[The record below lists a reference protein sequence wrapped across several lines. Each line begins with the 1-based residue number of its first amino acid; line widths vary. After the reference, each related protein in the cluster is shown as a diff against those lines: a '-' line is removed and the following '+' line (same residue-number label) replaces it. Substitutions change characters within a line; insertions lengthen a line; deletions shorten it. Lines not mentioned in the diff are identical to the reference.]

1 MAIENVVFE
10 LMSWREGFF
19 SFEERVVANVPVDAR
34 IRISTESLLME
45 GARRI
50 DEWSRIADK
59 IPSLGVVPVLA
70 PVVLVSD
77 FFAEN
82 PARPSTLK

>member
-10 LMSWREGFF
+10 LMSWRAF
-19 SFEERVVANVPVDAR
+19 SPEEQPSRTLVDAR

-50 DEWSRIADK
+50 DEWSRIA
-59 IPSLGVVPVLA
+59 LRCR
-70 PVVLVSD
+70 
-77 FFAEN
+77 AERCQ
-82 PARPSTLK
+82 PRAGG